1 VRLELSFAARAPWVP
16 VRRQFQL
23 WVDAACASRAA
34 ARHPVVSIRVV
45 GRARSRSLNRRYRRK
60 ERATNVLSF
69 AGPGPLPD
77 RNGRGQEWLLGEL
90 VICAPVVAAEARR
103 QDKRMDA
110 HWAHMTIHGV
120 LHLLGFDHEVAS
132 QAAKMEA
139 LEIQILD
146 RLGFSDPYA

>member
-1 VRLELSFAARAPWVP
+1 M
-16 VRRQFQL
+16 
-23 WVDAACASRAA
+23 
-34 ARHPVVSIRVV
+34 
-45 GRARSRSLNRRYRRK
+45 
-60 ERATNVLSF
+60 LSF

-120 LHLLGFDHEVAS
+120 LHLLGFEHEVAS